1 MDNKF
6 YSKNRVNYFEKIK
19 DNSLTVLF
27 SGVEKQ
33 KTADQEYDFSV
44 DRNFYYLSG
53 IDQSKA
59 ILVLLKAKGENKEY
73 LFVEETS
80 ELMAKWVGKKLSK
93 DEAKEI
99 SGVEN
104 VRYLSDFDSFLF
116 SILNSTRYSAS
127 NVENI
132 YLNLERKN
140 DKYHVSPALVFKNEI
155 VNNYPELL
163 INNSYPIIIG
173 LRMIKTDE
181 EIALIK
187 EAIKITNGG
196 ILQLMKNSKPG
207 LYEYQLESYFNQYIM
222 FNGQNDHAFKT
233 ICASGKNSTI
243 LHYVNNNNILHDGD
257 LVLFDLGSS
266 YKYYIS
272 DISRTFPVNGKFS
285 SRQKDVY
292 ESVLTIQKNCI
303 NFLKPGV
310 SWEEYN
316 KYANDQTIEQL
327 KKLGLIKEDQE
338 FRKYYYHSIGHFIGL
353 DTHDPGLH
361 DVIFKEGMVMTVE
374 PGIYIE
380 EENIGVRIEDNI
392 LITKEG
398 NINLSKDIIKEVKDI
413 EKIMK
418 TA

>member
-104 VRYLSDFDSFLF
+104 IRYLSDFDSFLF

-163 INNSYPIIIG
+163 INNAYPIIIG

>member
-104 VRYLSDFDSFLF
+104 IRYLSDFDSFLF

-361 DVIFKEGMVMTVE
+361 DVTFKEGMVMTVE

>member
-163 INNSYPIIIG
+163 INNAYPIIIG

>member
-104 VRYLSDFDSFLF
+104 IRYLSDFDSFLF

-163 INNSYPIIIG
+163 INNAYPIIIG

-392 LITKEG
+392 LITKDG